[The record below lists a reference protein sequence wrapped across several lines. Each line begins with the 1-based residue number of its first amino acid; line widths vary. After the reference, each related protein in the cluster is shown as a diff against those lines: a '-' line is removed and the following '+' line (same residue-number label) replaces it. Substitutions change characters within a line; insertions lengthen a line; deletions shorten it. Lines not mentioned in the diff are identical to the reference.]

1 MSDADS
7 ESASRK
13 PLSLTA
19 SDESD
24 SESAK
29 PPSHGGLLPVSG
41 RDAATLIRYIY
52 TVDEA
57 RMESSPI
64 LAAPLGEPLDVPS
77 FASSLAS
84 SCDVSP
90 LAAAHLASL
99 FSDAAI
105 AAFRLRCSRS
115 SLEAFVCALAA
126 AVRADMASWPRS
138 ASASFADFRADML
151 ALSVERPP
159 HARGLLDPLQAS
171 GAVDFAL
178 RAYYAHFSLFKA
190 TCARTPRLELSQRSA
205 AGVEP
210 PGPPPPLASAVLSKI
225 IE

>member
-1 MSDADS
+1 MD
-7 ESASRK
+7 ASRFCRK
-13 PLSLTA
+13 QIAYVVTSLFSARDMDQPYSTPAA
-19 SDESD
+19 SAD
-24 SESAK
+24 
-29 PPSHGGLLPVSG
+29 G
-41 RDAATLIRYIY
+41 
-52 TVDEA
+52 
-57 RMESSPI
+57 
-64 LAAPLGEPLDVPS
+64 GEPTLDVPS
-77 FASSLAS
+77 FASSLAA

-99 FSDAAI
+99 FSDAAL
-105 AAFRLRCSRS
+105 AAFRLRCSRA

-126 AVRADMASWPRS
+126 AVRADMASWPRT
-138 ASASFADFRADML
+138 AAASFAGFRADML

-159 HARGLLDPLQAS
+159 HARGLLDPLQSS

-210 PGPPPPLASAVLSKI
+210 PGPPPPLASAVLSKL